1 MSGNNQIDIG
11 AIRERLATKSGP
23 EYWRSLEELAE
34 TPEFQD
40 YLENEFPQASTDW
53 RQPLNRRNLL
63 QLMGASL
70 GLAGLTACTRQPLE
84 KIVPYVK
91 PPEEFSGNV
100 PLFFATGHVQGG
112 YATGILVE
120 SHQGRPTK
128 AEGNPEHPG
137 SLGGSDV
144 FSQASLL
151 GMYDPDRSQDVLK
164 EGLSSTPV
172 SFWAALTVLREQHLA
187 KKGAGLRILT
197 ENVTSPSLTAAL
209 RTVLEQMP
217 EARWHVYDPMAP
229 DGAREGARLAFGEPA
244 SCYYNVKAADVIVT
258 LDSDFLYV
266 GAGSVRYSRDFA
278 ERRRPAEGRK
288 TLSRLYSAEVTPTVT
303 SSLSDHRLPL
313 KSAEIEHF
321 ARALATKLGIG
332 VAGSSVSSFGKW
344 VDTVAADLQA
354 HQGSSLVVAGDHQ
367 PPIVHA
373 IAHAI
378 NEKLG
383 NIGKTA
389 MVADSFEGNPVSH
402 DASLKQLVDEMNSGA
417 AETVIVLGGNP
428 VYTAPA
434 DLGFKEAFLK
444 VKNRIHLG
452 LYNDETGS
460 LCHWH
465 VPEAHTLESWGDARS
480 YDGTVT
486 LIQPLIE
493 PLYGGK
499 TALEIATALGG
510 RQATNHNA
518 WKRFWRARVNAPD
531 FEARLQK
538 ALHDGMWEGAAPA
551 KAVKVTGNLGA
562 VAASAI
568 PSGLEVSFRPDP
580 TILDGRYANNG
591 WLQELPKPVTKTV
604 WDNAVLMNPLTAE
617 RLGIG
622 PSDVV
627 TLKVGGKSVN
637 GPVWL
642 VPGQAKDTVTVHL
655 GYGRSRAGKAGTGVG
670 FNANSIRTT
679 GKWADSAEIAKTG
692 NTYKMV
698 STQTHG
704 GLLQGTEMDIE
715 AANRKLVRVAS
726 EEEYLKEPHVFR
738 HMWEAPPAALTLYQP
753 YDYSKTYAWGMV
765 IDLSACHGCG
775 ACTLACQAE
784 NNIPVV
790 GKEEVS
796 RGREMHWIRV
806 DRYHKGDFA
815 NPAAYSQ
822 PLTCM
827 HCENAPCEPVCP
839 VHATMHNDEGINQM
853 VYNRCVGT
861 RYCSNNCPYKVRRFN
876 FFLYADWDTKSL
888 HGLRNPDVTVRSR
901 GVMEKCTLCTQ
912 RITRAKIEAEKQDRK
927 VRDGEILTACQQ
939 ACPTGAIVFGDI
951 NDRAAKVAKLRAEA
965 RNYGLL
971 EDLNTK
977 PRVTYLARLQN
988 PNPELEKG

>member
-23 EYWRSLEELAE
+23 EYWRSLEELAN

-40 YLENEFPQASTDW
+40 FLENEFPQASTDW

-70 GLAGLTACTRQPLE
+70 GLAGLTACTKQPLE

-91 PPEEFSGNV
+91 PPEEFSANV
-100 PLFFATGHVQGG
+100 PVFYATAHVQGG
-112 YATGILVE
+112 YATGILAE

-128 AEGNPEHPG
+128 AEGNPEHPA
-137 SLGGSDV
+137 SLGSSDL
-144 FSQASLL
+144 FAQAALL
-151 GMYDPDRSQDVLK
+151 GLYDPDRSQDVLF

-172 SFWAALTVLREQHLA
+172 AFWAALTVLREQHFA

-217 EARWHVYDPMAP
+217 EARWHCYDAATSE
-229 DGAREGARLAFGEPA
+229 GAREGARLAFGEPA
-244 SCYYNVKAADVIVT
+244 SCYYNVKAADIIVS
-258 LDSDFLYV
+258 LDSDFLYL
-266 GAGSVRYSRDFA
+266 GPGSVRYSRDFA
-278 ERRRPAEGRK
+278 GRRRPEQGRK
-288 TLSRLYSAEVTPTVT
+288 NLNRFYAVEVTPTVT
-303 SSLSDHRLPL
+303 SSLADHRLPL
-313 KSAEIEHF
+313 SGAGIEQF
-321 ARALATKLGIG
+321 ARALAAKLGLG
-332 VAGSSVSSFGKW
+332 VSGSGSFGNW
-344 VDTVAADLQA
+344 VDAVSADLQA
-354 HQGSSLVVAGDHQ
+354 HQGTSLVIAGDHQ

-373 IAHAI
+373 LAHAI

-383 NIGKTA
+383 NLGKTV
-389 MVADSFEGNPVSH
+389 MVTESLEGNPVSH
-402 DASLKQLVDEMNSGA
+402 EASLKQLVADMNSGA

-428 VYTAPA
+428 VYNAPA
-434 DLGFKEAFLK
+434 DLGFKEAFLR
-444 VKNRIHLG
+444 VKNRVHLG

-465 VPEAHTLESWGDARS
+465 VPEAHPLEMWGDARA

-486 LIQPLIE
+486 LVQPLID

-499 TALEIATALGG
+499 TALEIATALTG

-518 WKRFWRARVNAPD
+518 WKRYWRARVNAPD

-538 ALHDGMWEGAAPA
+538 ALHDGMWEGSAPA
-551 KAVKVTGNLGA
+551 KAVKVTGNLAG
-562 VAASAI
+562 VAASAE
-568 PSGLEVSFRPDP
+568 PALEVTFRPDP
-580 TILDGRYANNG
+580 TVLDGRYANNG
-591 WLQELPKPVTKTV
+591 WLQELPKPITKTV
-604 WDNAVLMNPLTAE
+604 WDNAVLMNPITAQE
-617 RLGIG
+617 KGIATN
-622 PSDVV
+622 DVV
-627 TLKVGGKSVN
+627 TLTVGGKKVS

-642 VPGQAKDTVTVHL
+642 VPGQAKNSVTVHL
-655 GYGRSRAGKAGTGVG
+655 GYGRTRAGKVGTGVG
-670 FNANSIRTT
+670 FNANAIRQS
-679 GKWADSAEIAKTG
+679 GRWSDSVEIAKTN
-692 NTYKMV
+692 NTYKLV

-704 GLLQGTEMDIE
+704 GVQQWGEMDIE
-715 AANRKLVRVAS
+715 AANRKLVRVAT
-726 EEEYLKEPHVFR
+726 EEEYAKEPHVFK
-738 HMWEAPPAALTLYQP
+738 HMWEAPPAALTLYEP
-753 YDYSKTYAWGMV
+753 YDYSKNYAWGMT
-765 IDLSACHGCG
+765 IDLSSCHGCG
-775 ACTLACQAE
+775 ACTVACQAE

-790 GKEEVS
+790 GKEEVA

-806 DRYHKGDFA
+806 DRYHKGDLA

-839 VHATMHNDEGINQM
+839 VHATAHNDEGINQM

-876 FFLYADWDTKSL
+876 FFLYSDWDTRSL

-901 GVMEKCTLCTQ
+901 GVMEKCTFCTQ
-912 RITRAKIEAEKQDRK
+912 RIWNAKIEAEKQDRK
-927 VRDGEILTACQQ
+927 VRDGEIVTACQQ
-939 ACPTGAIVFGDI
+939 ACPTRAITFGDI
-951 NDRAAKVAKLRAEA
+951 NDKESNVAKRRAEH

-988 PNPELEKG
+988 PNPEVEKG